1 MTDSSPRWEN
11 ADRVALLTSVRLFA
25 SLPPPV
31 LAQVARHFFPRR
43 FQHGEFVFLKGTPST
58 ALNLLASGRI
68 KVISETEE
76 GREVILRQIGPGE
89 IFGGAG
95 VWGESVYPA
104 SAVVQEDAV
113 VLQLPAAEFRALLA
127 GHFELSLAVIQ
138 ELGLRLREAESRI
151 RDLQAEHV
159 ERRLARALVRL
170 ATQQGHS
177 PTVAVGLVVLL
188 TRQDLAAVAGTTLS
202 TASRTLSAWDQRGI
216 ITAGRERVTIRRPA
230 FLLALADDEGDR
242 EDPRREAR

>member
-1 MTDSSPRWEN
+1 MKERSSHWGGAE
-11 ADRVALLTSVRLFA
+11 RVALLASVRLFA
-25 SLPPPV
+25 ALPPAV
-31 LAQVARHFFPRR
+31 LVTVARHFLPHH
-43 FQHGEFVFLKGTPST
+43 FQHGEFVFLKGMPAT

-113 VLQLPAAEFRALLA
+113 VLQLPASEFQALLA

-138 ELGLRLREAESRI
+138 ELGLRLREAEARI

-202 TASRTLSAWDQRGI
+202 TASRTLSAWDQQGI
-216 ITAGRERVTIRRPA
+216 ITTGRERVTIRQPA
-230 FLLALADDEGDR
+230 VLLALADDEGYRHDR
-242 EDPRREAR
+242 RRGAS

>member
-1 MTDSSPRWEN
+1 MTDSSPRWDE
-11 ADRVALLTSVRLFA
+11 AERVALLTSVRMFA
-25 SLPPPV
+25 ALSPAV
-31 LAQVARHFFPRR
+31 LGQVARRFFPRR
-43 FQHGEFVFLKGTPST
+43 FQHGEFVFLQGMPAT

-95 VWGESVYPA
+95 GWGESRYPA
-104 SAVVQEDAV
+104 SAVAQEDAV
-113 VLQLPAAEFRALLA
+113 VLQLPASEFRALLA
-127 GHFELSLAVIQ
+127 GQVESSLAVIH
-138 ELGLRLREAESRI
+138 ELGLRLREAEARI

-170 ATQQGHS
+170 AAQQGHA
-177 PTVAVGLVVLL
+177 PIAAVGLVVRL

-202 TASRTLSAWDQRGI
+202 TASRTLSAWDQQGI
-216 ITAGRERVTIRRPA
+216 ITTGRERVTIRRPTV
-230 FLLALADDEGDR
+230 LMALADEVGPIDR
-242 EDPRREAR
+242 PGSK

>member
-1 MTDSSPRWEN
+1 VKEHSPRWDE
-11 ADRVALLTSVRLFA
+11 AERVALLTSVRLFA
-25 SLPPPV
+25 ALPPPV
-31 LAQVARHFFPRR
+31 LVKVARHFFPHH

-95 VWGESVYPA
+95 VWGETVYPA
-104 SAVVQEDAV
+104 SAVAQEDAV
-113 VLQLPAAEFRALLA
+113 VLQLPASEFRALLA
-127 GHFELSLAVIQ
+127 GHYELCMAVIQ
-138 ELGLRLREAESRI
+138 ELGLRLREAEARI

-177 PTVAVGLVVLL
+177 PTVAAGLVVLL

-202 TASRTLSAWDQRGI
+202 TASRTLSAWDQQGI
-216 ITAGRERVTIRRPA
+216 ITTGRERVTIRRPA
-230 FLLALADDEGDR
+230 VLLALADDEGNR
-242 EDPRREAR
+242 PDPRREAR